1 MEAPVV
7 TASVQS
13 LRCKLSWS
21 AGGSGRAVFTRGG
34 SGVTTQ
40 AWSVDVAALSEV
52 VGLNVAAVG
61 GGASV
66 TVHGREFAVPVYV
79 NKHV

>member
-1 MEAPVV
+1 
-7 TASVQS
+7 
-13 LRCKLSWS
+13 
-21 AGGSGRAVFTRGG
+21 
-34 SGVTTQ
+34 
-40 AWSVDVAALSEV
+40 LSEV